1 MEMVKVKVTL
11 AGLFLAVA
19 VVSAQDITWEKVHM
33 DASRVGASIPD
44 RDNVGQAFGRVEGD
58 TYYAPNGKVY
68 TGGSLPDVAR
78 IMIEVQPAMAPV
90 KEILG
95 YTTHVLPSDGTELQN
110 MVVDRIMATAHEA
123 TGLRID
129 AGVTNR
135 FGIRYDM
142 PEGKVIAD
150 DIISMLPFKNYI
162 CVVSMNGKSLREKLE
177 RMAANRVEALG
188 GIEMT
193 VKDGHI
199 KKVKVGG
206 RRLCDNRIYNV
217 ATIDFLL
224 EGGDGIAMAKDAVDL
239 IQTDVL
245 IREALIDYLNQLNA
259 EGKPISYD
267 DKARVKFEGQN
278 KTGKE

>member
-1 MEMVKVKVTL
+1 MEMVKAKVTF
-11 AGLFLAVA
+11 AALFLAAA

-33 DASRVGASIPD
+33 DASRVGATIPD
-44 RDNVGQAFGRVEGD
+44 KDNVEQAFGRVEGN

-78 IMIEVQPAMAPV
+78 IMIEAQPAMAPV
-90 KEILG
+90 KEVLG
-95 YTTHVLPSDGTELQN
+95 YTGHAMPRSGTELQN
-110 MVVDRIMATAHEA
+110 MIVDRIMATAHEV

-135 FGIRYDM
+135 GGIRYDM

-150 DIISMLPFKNYI
+150 DIISMLPFKNYV
-162 CVVSMNGKSLREKLE
+162 CVVSMSGKSLREKLE
-177 RMAANRVEALG
+177 GMAAHRVEVLG

-193 VKDGHI
+193 VKDRHM

-206 RRLCDNRIYNV
+206 RRLRDNRIYNV

-224 EGGDGIAMAKDAVDL
+224 EGGDGIAMVKDAVEL

-245 IREALIDYLNQLNA
+245 IRDALVGYLRQLDA
-259 EGKPISYD
+259 EGKTISYD
-267 DKARVKFEGQN
+267 DRARVKFVGQN
-278 KTGKE
+278 KPGKK